1 VMPIGCRCAKVVTGP
16 LSDMGYGGRWMPTVG
31 RYNRVGRGGLGHG
44 RRLPAAQPKGVKP
57 SRSQAVEGTRDSGE
71 GSDSSGVV
79 D

>member
-1 VMPIGCRCAKVVTGP
+1 
-16 LSDMGYGGRWMPTVG
+16 MPTVG